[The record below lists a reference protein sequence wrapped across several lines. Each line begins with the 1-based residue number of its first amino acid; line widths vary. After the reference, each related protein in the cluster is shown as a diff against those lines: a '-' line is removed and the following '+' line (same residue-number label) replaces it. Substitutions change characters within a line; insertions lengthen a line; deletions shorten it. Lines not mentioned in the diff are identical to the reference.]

1 MRIVTW
7 TIRLLVFVLLVAFGA
22 KNVESVTLR
31 FYFGVEVATP
41 LILALFGAFALG
53 AFFGVLSLLGRVL
66 RQRRE
71 ISALKK
77 RSTAVGAVPPA
88 VPPAAS
94 QPDLPPWVPP
104 L

>member
-22 KNVESVTLR
+22 KNADPVTLR
-31 FYFGVEVATP
+31 FYFDLSIQTP
-41 LILALFGAFALG
+41 LILALFAAFAAG
-53 AFFGVLSLLGRVL
+53 ALFGVLSLLGRVL

-71 ISALKK
+71 ISYLRRKSVA
-77 RSTAVGAVPPA
+77 AEPAPPT
-88 VPPAAS
+88 
-94 QPDLPPWVPP
+94 LPPM